1 MSSMKHS
8 GNLDM
13 MLQFLDGIKMDKEI
27 QLSRTVET
35 KTFKAKF
42 KATKPHFIQKVISHR
57 TRLSDAFNDRFRND
71 MTIFVPKLSPR
82 YQKPHVMLNVSNGSS
97 STLIRAKD
105 PLTLASW
112 LEDMASTLR
121 SDNWLNLWEQL
132 SFTAENLV
140 YSDAPSILDEQ
151 FMNKS
156 EFEREFV
163 ENEKE
168 VKHEI

>member
-1 MSSMKHS
+1 MSCMKHL
-8 GNLDM
+8 NDWDM
-13 MLQFLDGIKMDKEI
+13 MSLLGNGIEMDKEI
-27 QLSRTVET
+27 QISRTVET

-42 KATKPHFIQKVISHR
+42 KASKPHYIQKVISHR
-57 TRLSDAFNDRFRND
+57 TSLKDAFNSRFHSD
-71 MTIFVPKLSPR
+71 MTVFMPKLNPQ
-82 YQKPHVMLNVSNGSS
+82 YQKPCVMLQLANGSS
-97 STLIRAKD
+97 STLIRATN

>member
-1 MSSMKHS
+1 MKNSSKWDMMFLS
-8 GNLDM
+8 GN
-13 MLQFLDGIKMDKEI
+13 GIEMEKEI
-27 QLSRTVET
+27 QISKTVET

-57 TRLSDAFNDRFRND
+57 TRLNDAFNDRFRND

-132 SFTAENLV
+132 SYTAENLV

-168 VKHEI
+168 VKNEI